1 MTITFTAAHRPPV
14 GYAVSCGCP
23 AATWRAPR
31 YGDYQDARA
40 AAERASAARTRPPLP
55 GCGLPEVCPEYPL
68 YAEEVDP
75 DGEVPWVEFS
85 NINAVG
91 VLEALGLPLRTGPED
106 AACDV
111 LEDGLPL
118 DESDGAGT
126 VIPIAVV
133 DAYGELAADAF
144 RGRVLTALGLAPD
157 DPGRPDV
164 RLGRTL
170 LLGRPAG
177 YLQRRLRELYD
188 LADWCAAH
196 GRDVAWY

>member
-1 MTITFTAAHRPPV
+1 MTVTFTAAHRPAV

-23 AATWRAPR
+23 EATERAPR
-31 YGDYQDARA
+31 YGDYRDALDAAVRA
-40 AAERASAARTRPPLP
+40 TAAPTRAPLP
-55 GCGLPEVCPEYPL
+55 GCDLPEVCPEYPL
-68 YAEEVDP
+68 HAEEVDP
-75 DGEVPWVEFS
+75 DGAVPWVEFS
-85 NINAVG
+85 NVNAVG
-91 VLEALGLPLRTGPED
+91 VLEALGFSLQPDPDG
-106 AACDV
+106 AACDA

-118 DESDGAGT
+118 DTDGAGT

-133 DAYGELAADAF
+133 NACGELAAYDF

-157 DPGRPDV
+157 DPGTPDL

-177 YLQRRLRELYD
+177 YLQRRLHELHA
-188 LADWCAAH
+188 LADWCAAR